1 MHCYMPDDVRFKG
14 LDLEV
19 ELENE
24 GFCDLIWG
32 NGSPG
37 GVDAAD
43 FRSSACFLPPPSRL
57 NGRNQPEGA
66 GDAAPLEDADAVV
79 DVSAPA
85 ASQQLK
91 PLQHKFC

>member
-1 MHCYMPDDVRFKG
+1 MPDDVRFKG

-24 GFCDLIWG
+24 GVCDLLWG
-32 NGSPG
+32 SGKPG
-37 GVDAAD
+37 GVEAAD
-43 FRSSACFLPPPSRL
+43 FRSSAGFLPPPPSRL

-79 DVSAPA
+79 DVSPPVV
-85 ASQQLK
+85 SQQLTSVCYK
-91 PLQHKFC
+91 SS

>member
-1 MHCYMPDDVRFKG
+1 MPDDVRFRG
-14 LDLEV
+14 LDLGV

-24 GFCDLIWG
+24 GVCDLLWG
-32 NGSPG
+32 SGKPG

-43 FRSSACFLPPPSRL
+43 FRSSAGFLPPPSRL

-66 GDAAPLEDADAVV
+66 GDAAPLEDADGVV

-85 ASQQLK
+85 GSQQLTSVCY
-91 PLQHKFC
+91 KFS